1 MTKDVLEA
9 GKIAL
14 EMLIVVPEGPVILLD
29 VVLVTDGVLPFDA
42 WDAAWDAACGL
53 LLVIEAEGGVKIHAL
68 PNICSNDP
76 HHLLHPRR

>member
-1 MTKDVLEA
+1 VTKDVLEA

-14 EMLIVVPEGPVILLD
+14 EMLIVVPEGPVILLN
-29 VVLVTDGVLPFDA
+29 VVLVTDGVLPFD
-42 WDAAWDAACGL
+42 AWDAACGL

-68 PNICSNDP
+68 PIICSNDP